1 MTNILAI
8 PLVQITATVGSDED
22 WIDAISFT
30 DSNNVPIDLTGI
42 TITLD
47 ISTGVTTTLTAST
60 ANGFLSFVEAAG
72 SSVNNVLLIN
82 VPAASKTALTGELCA
97 FRDSECRRSSDR
109 HHYGITHDQAILL
122 MITSLKVYPRIAM
135 TIVRAAA
142 AVPSLLPQDRKSVV

>member
-82 VPAASKTALTGELCA
+82 VPAASKTALTGNYVL
-97 FRDSECRRSSDR
+97 S
-109 HHYGITHDQAILL
+109 GIASADGHLIDI
-122 MITSLKVYPRIAM
+122 ITGSL
-135 TIVRAAA
+135 TIRQ
-142 AVPSLLPQDRKSVV
+142 SY